1 MAEDSSFFD
10 PQLTHFEQPD
20 VNWEYL
26 FQPSEW
32 YITPE
37 VITENYVSLAVA
49 LGAVT
54 VAALVFIFARRQG
67 IKSDWYRKLKL
78 NNFIFSDST
87 LLQLWLLMYIPLG
100 ISSWLVWIHG
110 GKEWSRSLTVYSL
123 HLLVN
128 VLFAVSFWWVKDMS
142 LALLN
147 LITLIGVSM
156 FTSTQFNSIL
166 KFASFINTPYLFF
179 LLIYL
184 IQFAYNWYLND
195 GKEMLDIAQN
205 MRRGA
210 VSTKDKKKRTSAL
223 PADVKKKL
231 QEKLQK
237 ERENNKEKQQ

>member
-1 MAEDSSFFD
+1 MAEDSLFD
-10 PQLTHFEQPD
+10 PQLTHFDQPD

-37 VITENYVSLAVA
+37 VIAENCVSLAAA
-49 LGAVT
+49 LGAVAI
-54 VAALVFIFARRQG
+54 AALVFLFARRQR
-67 IKSDWYRKLKL
+67 IKSEWYSNLKV

-100 ISSWLVWIHG
+100 ISSWLIWIHG

-156 FTSTQFNSIL
+156 FTSTQFNSVL

-179 LLIYL
+179 LLIYF
-184 IQFAYNWYLND
+184 IQFAYNWYLNE
-195 GKEMLDIAQN
+195 GKEMLDIAQS
-205 MRRGA
+205 MRKGTVTGK
-210 VSTKDKKKRTSAL
+210 VSKKRTSAI